1 MTVQSIAGVLESTM
15 ILAVLDTLP
24 EGRTRANRRGYM
36 VEILTT
42 RVRTKANSV
51 SDLKN
56 GKRKIL
62 ETADCR
68 IASVSKNSAAIP
80 QQRDLRILFD
90 PVRRPV
96 SGALTR

>member
-1 MTVQSIAGVLESTM
+1 VQSIAGVLESTM

-36 VEILTT
+36 VEILTI

-51 SDLKN
+51 SELKN

-62 ETADCR
+62 ETADLSNR
-68 IASVSKNSAAIP
+68 LG
-80 QQRDLRILFD
+80 QQKFCSDSTAKGFTN
-90 PVRRPV
+90 PF
-96 SGALTR
+96 

>member
-1 MTVQSIAGVLESTM
+1 MAGVLESTM

-51 SDLKN
+51 SGLKN

-62 ETADCR
+62 ETGGF
-68 IASVSKNSAAIP
+68 IESPPSAKFCSDSTAKGFTNP
-80 QQRDLRILFD
+80 F
-90 PVRRPV
+90 
-96 SGALTR
+96 

>member
-1 MTVQSIAGVLESTM
+1 MAGVLESTM

-51 SDLKN
+51 SDLKKVN
-56 GKRKIL
+56 GKFSKL
-62 ETADCR
+62 ADLSNR
-68 IASVSKNSAAIP
+68 LG
-80 QQRDLRILFD
+80 Q
-90 PVRRPV
+90 
-96 SGALTR
+96 